1 MTQSTENRQEKAI
14 VPQNNKTIAYERNG
28 RTKSRLRLNLK
39 LRSNMIETIA
49 KIIRIIGIIILIVSI
64 VWGAF
69 LAHYI
74 FGMIV
79 FRSFR
84 YYSWNTR
91 C

>member
-1 MTQSTENRQEKAI
+1 
-14 VPQNNKTIAYERNG
+14 
-28 RTKSRLRLNLK
+28 
-39 LRSNMIETIA
+39 MIETIA

-79 FRSFR
+79 LGLSAITVGILVADYRDL
-84 YYSWNTR
+84 
-91 C
+91 